1 MSIGTFP
8 RHIPSDVSVVLFRQ
22 FYLGRHMFK
31 AEEKGGLSEL
41 GFSPSELI
49 IVPLLVFMFCAV
61 E

>member
-1 MSIGTFP
+1 
-8 RHIPSDVSVVLFRQ
+8 
-22 FYLGRHMFK
+22 MFK
-31 AEEKGGLSEL
+31 AEEKRGLSEL